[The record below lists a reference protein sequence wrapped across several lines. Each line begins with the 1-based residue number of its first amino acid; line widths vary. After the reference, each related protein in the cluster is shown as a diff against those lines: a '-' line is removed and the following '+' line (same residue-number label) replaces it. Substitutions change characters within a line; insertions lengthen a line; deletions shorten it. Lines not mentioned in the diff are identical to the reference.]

1 MKNYRNP
8 SFAPSSPSPLS
19 APAENSD
26 LEPDPT
32 GKRASNSDPTS
43 PPKAPKSHSG
53 SPKNTRKSS
62 LLSLEAPLDEL
73 LSSSSQ
79 NPNIPDDDA
88 YDYSTIPDDSG
99 DEAVD
104 SLAVPPQFLQKL
116 ATFLLFQHAPKPF
129 HTKIASKLKL
139 MQYHPQEYII
149 REGDPAMAMYW
160 ILKGTVSVTSTD
172 GEAVYAEL
180 ASGSY
185 FGEIGILFNRPR
197 TATVVA
203 RTKVLV
209 GVLTSDA
216 LNVVLKLYPLIERRI
231 RDEAQERL
239 AMQDKRNRVAL
250 PHLPGAYS
258 MHGSDAHGAGASNL
272 AHASAVIPGPSIPPV
287 ASATAPA
294 GATSAHSVDRTISV
308 HSFLKSLPIFTNL
321 PSHIVHR
328 LALGV
333 EPLHYQPFEYIFRKG
348 DEGADIYFVVSGEVE
363 VIDSNSENCID
374 TVLARVKAGSYFGEM
389 SFLAFLKEKTAKKRS
404 ASIRLVSQ
412 VELLV
417 VRSGRLES
425 LCAKYPFIVK
435 EMTSTAAQRNSS
447 NSKYDHQPVGI
458 VATPPRR
465 LSINFLVNEGEPN
478 RPSDPVSAPTRAA
491 AGQREVLMPQPLFL
505 PLWGFGAGFSAESRG
520 RLSRSISPVSYS
532 EPDSPNT
539 LKTTVLDEEGTR
551 KRPPSANL
559 EPYSLIVP
567 PLNAPVPSL
576 HNFQNF
582 PVASRRPS
590 FQYMPHNKRLK
601 LATLGAVG
609 RRRSSVLSN
618 NGPLP
623 DRILLMV
630 FEYLSL
636 PDLMRLRAVSQ
647 RWRQLLYVAPNL
659 CKRLDLTPWNTQVT
673 DKALKYITDFVG
685 SRPTYINISNCF
697 HVTDEG
703 FTYLVNEIGMAGSIK
718 VLKMRSNWDV
728 SAMAIMDLAV
738 PSVGRFLE
746 EIDLSNCRKVRDNVL
761 ERLIGWDPAEL
772 VPEDG
777 ELRDVGCK
785 NLKILNVGYCKHLTD
800 NVMFHIANHAN
811 KRLES
816 LNLTRCTT
824 ITDKG
829 FQFWTYRLFPALKKV
844 LLKDCTFLTDK
855 AIIAVANA
863 APNLEILD
871 LNFCCAL
878 SDIAVEILCLGCQ
891 NLRELD
897 LLFCGL
903 AVSDSLLVAISLHLR
918 NLEKLILKGCV
929 RVTRAGIDALLS
941 GCLPLTYINVSQCRN
956 AHMYPG
962 RIPAQR
968 FNVNPQTKL
977 AFVTAGS
984 FQNVIEIVI

>member
-1 MKNYRNP
+1 M
-8 SFAPSSPSPLS
+8 SPQ
-19 APAENSD
+19 
-26 LEPDPT
+26 
-32 GKRASNSDPTS
+32 K
-43 PPKAPKSHSG
+43 PPKPAVLP
-53 SPKNTRKSS
+53 
-62 LLSLEAPLDEL
+62 LETPLDEL

-88 YDYSTIPDDSG
+88 YDYSTMPDDSG

-104 SLAVPPQFLQKL
+104 SLAVPPQFLHKL

-172 GEAVYAEL
+172 GESVYAEL

-250 PHLPGAYS
+250 PRLHGAYS
-258 MHGSDAHGAGASNL
+258 MHGSDAHGAGASVL
-272 AHASAVIPGPSIPPV
+272 AHASAVVPGPSIPPL
-287 ASATAPA
+287 APA
-294 GATSAHSVDRTISV
+294 QSVSGATSAHSVDRTISV

-333 EPLHYQPFEYIFRKG
+333 EPLHYEPFEYIFRKG

-363 VIDSNSENCID
+363 VINSNAENCID

-389 SFLAFLKEKTAKKRS
+389 SFLAFLKEKTTKKRS

-435 EMTSTAAQRNSS
+435 EMTTTAAERNSS
-447 NSKYDHQPVGI
+447 NSKYDRLPRMVP
-458 VATPPRR
+458 TPTRR
-465 LSINFLVNEGEPN
+465 LSINFLVNEGPQID
-478 RPSDPVSAPTRAA
+478 PSGAQEGPQGVQKDV
-491 AGQREVLMPQPLFL
+491 QMPQSLFL
-505 PLWGFGAGFSAESRG
+505 PYWGFGAGFSAENKG
-520 RLSRSISPVSYS
+520 KLSRSISPVSYS
-532 EPDSPNT
+532 DPNSPTT
-539 LKTTVLDEEGTR
+539 LKTTNVEDENKL
-551 KRPPSANL
+551 KRPPPVNL
-559 EPYSLIVP
+559 ESYNLIVP
-567 PLNAPVPSL
+567 PLNAPVPSIN
-576 HNFQNF
+576 NFQNF
-582 PVASRRPS
+582 QPPSRRPS

-601 LATLGAVG
+601 LATLGATG

-630 FEYLSL
+630 FEYLAL
-636 PDLMRLRAVSQ
+636 PDLMRLRCVSQ

-673 DKALKYITDFVG
+673 DQALKYITDFAG

-761 ERLIGWDPAEL
+761 ERLIGWDPAEV

-777 ELRDVGCK
+777 ELRDVGCR

-811 KRLES
+811 RRLES

-878 SDIAVEILCLGCQ
+878 SDIAIEILCLGCQ

-918 NLEKLILKGCV
+918 SLEKLILKGCV

-962 RIPAQR
+962 RIPAQQ